1 MPKNSPSTNLPQHDQ
16 PSQRKI
22 PLPAEYLEH
31 CREMRKDATDAE
43 TLLWQLLRDRQLLGF
58 KFRRQHVIEGYIADF
73 YCHKAGL
80 VVEVDGGGHAEE
92 EQSRYDAERTVHLQA
107 LGLRVIR
114 FWNDQVLKQ
123 TDDVLEAIAAEL
135 ESYE

>member
-1 MPKNSPSTNLPQHDQ
+1 M
-16 PSQRKI
+16 
-22 PLPAEYLEH
+22 PAEYLEH

-135 ESYE
+135 EGWQ